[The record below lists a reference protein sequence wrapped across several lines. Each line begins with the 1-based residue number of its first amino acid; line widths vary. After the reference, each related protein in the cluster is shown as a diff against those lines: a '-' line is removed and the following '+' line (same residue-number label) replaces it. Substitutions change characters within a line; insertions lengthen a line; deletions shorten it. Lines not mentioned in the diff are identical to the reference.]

1 MGRMMAFDTR
11 YEVTTHVPSSTVA
24 PRFPATWGMETLT
37 TVVSR
42 ISMKVASITAMVTIQ
57 GFTGDGA
64 ESDMGSQ
71 GQCRKSA
78 AGQSVMPESKR
89 SLGNAR
95 STAPP

>member
-1 MGRMMAFDTR
+1 M
-11 YEVTTHVPSSTVA
+11 
-24 PRFPATWGMETLT
+24 WGMETLT

-78 AGQSVMPESKR
+78 PRQSVTADTKR
-89 SLGNAR
+89 SFGNAR
-95 STAPP
+95 D